1 MSGSRTLMY
10 ETGLSSSPMLL
21 WSSHLRTGS
30 ARIALGGVDR
40 FAAKRLQE
48 GERIGKKRLDLTD
61 RGLAVRVVGG
71 TAPASRAVPR
81 RACRGPADIR

>member
-21 WSSHLRTGS
+21 WPSHLRTGS

-48 GERIGKKRLDLTD
+48 RERLGKKRPDFTD
-61 RGLAVRVVGG
+61 RVLVVRAGRRYG
-71 TAPASRAVPR
+71 TREPR
-81 RACRGPADIR
+81 RAPPRLSWPG